1 MTIKSMLGVILFLGF
16 LGAVGW
22 VVWQAYCSSCCET
35 ALSEANRLASQ
46 GEVRKALE
54 KIDDADVKCNCA
66 QFTEG
71 DESPEYSTA
80 RDLLGR
86 MRVTH
91 GDAAAAEFIDNA
103 SGPIIQELGAD

>member
-16 LGAVGW
+16 LGAIGW
-22 VVWQAYCSSCCET
+22 VVWQAYCSTSCEK
-35 ALSEANRLASQ
+35 ALSEANRLAAQ
-46 GEVRKALE
+46 NELHKALE
-54 KIDDADVKCNCA
+54 AIDAADATCNCA

-71 DESPEYSTA
+71 DEPPEYSTA

-86 MRVTH
+86 MRVIH
-91 GDAAAAEFIDNA
+91 GDAAAAEFVDNA